1 MEIKS
6 YYVGS
11 HRQRNASNYQ
21 RRWIS
26 LVPKTP
32 TSTVQNIVIYFFV
45 GETITNDTDI
55 GYVTPTT
62 TKFVVAYA
70 PISDFADMYHI
81 LQSEKP
87 VHFYWYAD
95 TANKVQW
102 FQITTNEEPIGEGP
116 RDLTGSFSPV
126 FEA

>member
-55 GYVTPTT
+55 GYVTPTS

-81 LQSEKP
+81 
-87 VHFYWYAD
+87 YWYAD
-95 TANKVQW
+95 AANKVQW

-116 RDLTGSFSPV
+116 RDLTGSFTPV